1 MDGQHL
7 SAKGH
12 NVTAEQAF
20 AAIGPS
26 LSFLRIRGAAY
37 AANPTNKLR

>member
-12 NVTAEQAF
+12 NLVPEQAF
-20 AAIGPS
+20 AAVAPS
-26 LSFLRIRGAAY
+26 LSFLRIRSEPY
-37 AANPTNKLR
+37 ASNSTSKLH